1 MTITLTVPTVFQ
13 ALRDAVDEK
22 GKTFVYE
29 QEPHLG
35 GCAYVHDVDVSED
48 EDGNT
53 IHVLTDSSE
62 PGCLVGNA
70 LHRLGVPLWA
80 FLHNN
85 SDSDAGEILDV
96 LRRESLVR
104 FSSDDEETLI
114 RRSLMSAQAKQDAGH
129 EWNTALQAAEDRLH
143 DEQNRRYEDF

>member
-22 GKTFVYE
+22 GRTFVYE

-35 GCAYVHDVDVSED
+35 GCAYVHNVDVEED
-48 EDGNT
+48 ADDNT
-53 IHVLTDSSE
+53 VHVLTDDSE

-70 LHRLGVPLWA
+70 LHRLGVPLTA
-80 FLHNN
+80 FLRHN

-96 LRRESLVR
+96 LYREGLIR
-104 FSSDDEETLI
+104 FNGDDEGLLI
-114 RRSLMSAQAKQDAGH
+114 RRSLMSAQAKQDAGN
-129 EWNTALQAAEDRLH
+129 EWSVALVAAEDRLY
-143 DEQNRRYEDF
+143 DESHRSYEDF